1 MSQDAPEGPSEFKLQ
16 LDYYRS
22 LSGLEAEA
30 TYALLGRVSAYAV
43 QGGAYSES
51 GSRDAVS
58 RIVQIPESP
67 PGVEVG
73 WNVIMG

>member
-1 MSQDAPEGPSEFKLQ
+1 MSQDAPECQSEFKLQ

-43 QGGAYSES
+43 QGGSYSES

-67 PGVEVG
+67 PGVEID
-73 WNVIMG
+73 WNIIRG

>member
-1 MSQDAPEGPSEFKLQ
+1 MSQDAPEGQSEFKLQ
-16 LDYYRS
+16 LDYYRRF
-22 LSGLEAEA
+22 SGLEAEA
-30 TYALLGRVSAYAV
+30 TYALLGSVSTYDV
-43 QGGAYSES
+43 LGRSYPGY

-73 WNVIMG
+73 WNIIW

>member
-1 MSQDAPEGPSEFKLQ
+1 MSQDAPEGQSEFKLQ
-16 LDYYRS
+16 LDCYRS

-30 TYALLGRVSAYAV
+30 TYALLGRVSTY
-43 QGGAYSES
+43 GMLCWSYPEY

-67 PGVEVG
+67 PGVEVD
-73 WNVIMG
+73 WTIIRL